1 MIFAAKAADVEDWG
15 KKVVTV
21 NGQELLLVKAKGIVY
36 ACENECPHQGSP
48 LNGGLIKDAE
58 HITCP
63 RHGYKF
69 NLKNGNCPDFPQ
81 YTLKIYPVQING
93 DDIMVDLG

>member
-1 MIFAAKAADVEDWG
+1 MVFAAKVTDIEDWG

-21 NGQELLLVKAKGIVY
+21 NGLELLLVKTKGTVY

-48 LNGGLIKDAE
+48 MAGGIIKDAE

-69 NLKNGNCPDFPQ
+69 NLKNGSCPDASQ
-81 YTLKIYPVQING
+81 YTLKVYPTEIQG
-93 DDIMVDLG
+93 DDIMVELG

>member
-1 MIFAAKAADVEDWG
+1 MVFAAKMTDIEDWG

-21 NGQELLLVKAKGIVY
+21 NGLELLLIKAKGTVY

-48 LNGGLIKDAE
+48 MNGGLIKDAE

-63 RHGYKF
+63 RHGYNF
-69 NLKNGNCPDFPQ
+69 NLKTGSCTDFPQ
-81 YTLKIYPVQING
+81 YVLKVYAVEIHG
-93 DDIMVDLG
+93 DDIMVNLG